1 MVPSLI
7 YRDQIGYCTS
17 LLLIYTSY
25 YSLHMV
31 PFRVNSCPQLLKW
44 QKTTDPVTAI
54 ILVATAAKCKYLRV
68 SCTCSRQEKRK
79 SFSQKAISGQEVL
92 ASLPRKHV
100 LFLHAN
106 CPLHQHPYR
115 HLLSLQSL
123 LRRLYSFLRQLQ
135 ISPQVSCRRVLWTA
149 SSPSFQFPDLEIIHI
164 IWAPNQRVWLNV
176 VLLHTCSFCLSL
188 RRAAVASAS
197 ADLSKLFI

>member
-135 ISPQVSCRRVLWTA
+135 ISPQVSCRRVL
-149 SSPSFQFPDLEIIHI
+149 
-164 IWAPNQRVWLNV
+164 
-176 VLLHTCSFCLSL
+176 
-188 RRAAVASAS
+188 
-197 ADLSKLFI
+197 